1 MNMQK
6 TYIQL
11 PGLQMYD
18 FHTQISG
25 LVVQSYQP
33 YYTLLPEVVF
43 RCEYF
48 LISSSNISKTY
59 FFRTLAHDVF
69 FRFNREEESIAIP
82 EIHLKLVFLY
92 VKLEIKDIQTLRKK
106 KVQQAVS
113 GTFAQKWLLCKTW
126 FLSYLRPKFLKNTIE
141 VVHI

>member
-11 PGLQMYD
+11 PGRQMYD

-92 VKLEIKDIQTLRKK
+92 VKLEIKDIQLWERKK
-106 KVQQAVS
+106 FNKQSVV
-113 GTFAQKWLLCKTW
+113 LL
-126 FLSYLRPKFLKNTIE
+126 LKNGCYVRHDFCLICDQNSWKTQLK
-141 VVHI
+141 